1 MYKKKL
7 EPLEILE
14 KIKLSMNYDMGKT
27 LNENRGVIVELDV
40 LPKKNVFNSNPK
52 PSTNAE
58 TNARIESDNANIKA
72 TKAAASDKADNSPY
86 GMLKK
91 KFLFCS
97 SKEVSKYESRLS
109 EDQIENIVKTVYDS
123 MLGWVKVT
131 MNMGTD
137 MDEIVKQFKKI
148 PTKKDFCKVANTYKN
163 THAESLLVALD
174 GDIDG
179 SDFQEINGALYH
191 AFKYN
196 TPEES
201 NKKAPK
207 KSTIDKSS
215 SKPLELKLKDSVYR
229 QIEIEKGMKNAR
241 GFLYAAS
248 MTAINYTIETM
259 SDDAVYTLKNNARAD
274 DIMNKYI
281 EAKRTNQTLMVGDK
295 VLNNYLNK
303 MLISLSGNGGDFI
316 SLFEHLVNVR
326 KGTLGDLKRL
336 QELRYSQN
344 ATSLWDDFVKLPYK
358 KTNLW
363 LKFAASLDQMKING
377 SANLKFE
384 TQPKKTLT
392 DFSTNY
398 PCLDVLKGVNV
409 VGKNEGSKYF
419 IFQKDANG
427 NKYKFYW
434 PILTQ
439 DKGMVFLSK
448 STGYYNKPN
457 NVFNTSSDIDTGFK
471 WSCSGGGGIGRSQ
484 VIIENKMGNLL
495 EGNWTLP
502 TKKKDTEV
510 KTKVN
515 TGGQQG
521 TKSKYQL
528 CTGTYKKGCKDN
540 EGIISKVQGCL
551 GLGVDGKFGPKTE
564 EVIYSKLN
572 RNSFTKSD
580 VDTLCKTG
588 QISEPEIVEP
598 KLIEP
603 EVVKLTDLENI

>member
-27 LNENRGVIVELDV
+27 LNENRGLIVESVGRD
-40 LPKKNVFNSNPK
+40 
-52 PSTNAE
+52 
-58 TNARIESDNANIKA
+58 
-72 TKAAASDKADNSPY
+72 
-86 GMLKK
+86 
-91 KFLFCS
+91 KFLSYIKWCKDQTNDS
-97 SKEVSKYESRLS
+97 MAKWERRLTDS
-109 EDQIENIVKTVYDS
+109 QITAIAKNLNTKLQTPDRIGLEYGAVIENI
-123 MLGWVKVT
+123 LNG
-131 MNMGTD
+131 
-137 MDEIVKQFKKI
+137 I
-148 PTKKDFCKVANTYKN
+148 PTRRDFCK
-163 THAESLLVALD
+163 LLYLYNNKYGTRLVDDLDENFYD
-174 GDIDG
+174 GDFTKFTSG
-179 SDFQEINGALYH
+179 LNN
-191 AFKYN
+191 AFKYT

-207 KSTIDKSS
+207 KSTIDKSA
-215 SKPLELKLKDSVYR
+215 SKPLETKLKDSVYR
-229 QIEIEKGMKNAR
+229 QIEIEKGNKNAR
-241 GFLYAAS
+241 GFLYAVS
-248 MTAINYTIETM
+248 MGTIDNTIATM
-259 SDDAVYTLKNNARAD
+259 SDDAVYTLKTKARAD

-281 EAKRTNQTLMVGDK
+281 EAKRTNQTLTLGDK

-303 MLISLSGNGGDFI
+303 MLISLSGNGGGFI

-344 ATSLWDDFVKLPYK
+344 ATSLWDDIVKLPYN

-363 LKFAASLDQMKING
+363 LRLASSLDQMKING
-377 SANLKFE
+377 SSNLKFE
-384 TQPKKTLT
+384 RQPKKTLT

-398 PCLDVLKGVNV
+398 PCLDTLKGVNV

-427 NKYKFYW
+427 TKYKFYW

-448 STGYYNKPN
+448 SSGYYNKPN

-471 WSCSGGGGIGRSQ
+471 WSCSGSGGIGGSQ

-502 TKKKDTEV
+502 TKKKDTQV
-510 KTKVN
+510 KTN
-515 TGGQQG
+515 TSTNTVTRQQG